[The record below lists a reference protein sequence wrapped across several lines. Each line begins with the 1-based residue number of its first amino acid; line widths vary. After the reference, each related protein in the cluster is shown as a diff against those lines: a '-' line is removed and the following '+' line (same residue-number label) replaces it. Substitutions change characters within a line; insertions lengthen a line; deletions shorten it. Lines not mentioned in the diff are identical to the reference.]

1 MFHPALLTLISCM
14 FGILSSAPNSNAFCS
29 WAVVQSFIWH
39 SNYNPLCCVLG
50 LMFSNSSGTYSFNPL
65 LVWCSQAHVPLLH
78 LAHMCAGPGWLHDHV
93 LPDQPHLH
101 LRRSGPDAGSHHPAA
116 HPLPAL
122 HLGVHLAGLDLP
134 PGKREMS
141 GGGGGG
147 SWWGC
152 FLPSA

>member
-1 MFHPALLTLISCM
+1 M
-14 FGILSSAPNSNAFCS
+14 FGISSSIHSSNPS
-29 WAVVQSFIWH
+29 
-39 SNYNPLCCVLG
+39 
-50 LMFSNSSGTYSFNPL
+50 

-78 LAHMCAGPGWLHDHV
+78 LAHVRTGPGWLHDHV

-134 PGKREMS
+134 PGKREM
-141 GGGGGG
+141 GGWGVGWGFLVVMLPTFHLGVRRTGLDLPPGENGLGGR
-147 SWWGC
+147 S
-152 FLPSA
+152 FLVVVLPTLHLGVCCRGLEL